1 MKMLLLYDDHHIRI
15 YTAMIYF
22 VNIIILQEGKGLDLE
37 QSFTEIQPGNI
48 LRGTR
53 HYTFLHSSNKMDH
66 ELLQNTIHHT

>member
-1 MKMLLLYDDHHIRI
+1 MKMLLHNDDPHIWI

-48 LRGTR
+48 PSW
-53 HYTFLHSSNKMDH
+53 YTTLYISSPNKMDH